1 MLKNAD
7 EHKREIIKNN
17 KSLITNLAKINNI
30 TFVSE
35 ELTQSEN
42 FIISTIDE
50 LVLMIPLD
58 GLIDTEAEKN
68 RLNKELSN
76 INNEIDQISKRL
88 NNQMFID
95 KAPSNVVEEV
105 KNKQKIF
112 NQRKSEI
119 EKALINL

>member
-1 MLKNAD
+1 MYLK
-7 EHKREIIKNN
+7 E
-17 KSLITNLAKINNI
+17 
-30 TFVSE
+30 F
-35 ELTQSEN
+35 TQSEN